1 MHRAR
6 MYYHKVQFSINRIAE
21 LYYYIKVKKVAAS
34 MVLNNQELYDKL
46 QATMCSANAINVIRA
61 VVAIQRRWRVKFQS
75 RFNAYRKI

>member
-1 MHRAR
+1 MYLQQRGIQDMHRAR

-46 QATMCSANAINVIRA
+46 
-61 VVAIQRRWRVKFQS
+61 
-75 RFNAYRKI
+75 